1 MISKVQDMLF
11 YLIRLQQIHKITS
24 YLRQSQTRSPPNPL
38 IRKSRDRV
46 PHTKCSG
53 ITFKTRTKNKPYS
66 KVLVA
71 RLTVLKYHKF
81 LNRHGN
87 NHEPSRTTLATNSL
101 FRVGKIFM
109 SATIITNYV
118 METTVE
124 RFFMER
130 RAFDQDPQE

>member
-1 MISKVQDMLF
+1 MGALISKVQDMLF

-81 LNRHGN
+81 LNRHSMSLRVLLLQPILCSMLAKYYVSNDYLKLRYGN
-87 NHEPSRTTLATNSL
+87 
-101 FRVGKIFM
+101 
-109 SATIITNYV
+109 
-118 METTVE
+118 
-124 RFFMER
+124 
-130 RAFDQDPQE
+130 